1 MHAALAVGR
10 THALSSWPAVDSSGW
25 SEPFDA
31 FPVEAPFTVKP
42 DLVKLAPT
50 DDWLR
55 VDRDWSPMLAAK
67 LAARTGGADFNH
79 EVASPCDDRV
89 ARRRLAALTRAI
101 DSLAVTADGR
111 RLGLRTMED
120 RFRFEAAG
128 YCATLADGRIK
139 LQAERADAAAVVAAL
154 GADRFAGGGGGRSS
168 RASSG
173 SSASSAS
180 SASSVPCTVGNSLR
194 LLGALAMSLQE
205 DLVLMEQDAHGA
217 VRAALLQVSFPSAWD
232 PAAKVGQDLF
242 ALHAP
247 VADNA
252 RLQAAAGRLGGAL
265 VAKGPYVRW
274 VWTVTDDPRWRAWP
288 PPQSHDRSPSR
299 TRGPESGP
307 LYFRLER
314 QSTMPLGEGYC
325 LFLIR
330 VQVRPLEE
338 VTAQPGRLALL
349 QASLRSMS
357 DAMVRYKNL
366 GAVRERLTGVA

>member
-1 MHAALAVGR
+1 
-10 THALSSWPAVDSSGW
+10 
-25 SEPFDA
+25 
-31 FPVEAPFTVKP
+31 
-42 DLVKLAPT
+42 
-50 DDWLR
+50 
-55 VDRDWSPMLAAK
+55 
-67 LAARTGGADFNH
+67 
-79 EVASPCDDRV
+79 
-89 ARRRLAALTRAI
+89 
-101 DSLAVTADGR
+101 
-111 RLGLRTMED
+111 
-120 RFRFEAAG
+120 
-128 YCATLADGRIK
+128 
-139 LQAERADAAAVVAAL
+139 
-154 GADRFAGGGGGRSS
+154 
-168 RASSG
+168 
-173 SSASSAS
+173 
-180 SASSVPCTVGNSLR
+180 
-194 LLGALAMSLQE
+194 MSLQE

-325 LFLIR
+325 LFVIR